1 MLHNKDLALLG
12 SRYSRGFELL
22 AAFFALGGGGA
33 DELAESRAQPS
44 PSEALEAELSLS
56 LTRRLW
62 KQDRGLRRRRQSR
75 SNLPF
80 TGGHMSSCLMN

>member
-22 AAFFALGGGGA
+22 AACFALGGGGGGA

-44 PSEALEAELSLS
+44 PSEALEAAC
-56 LTRRLW
+56 
-62 KQDRGLRRRRQSR
+62 
-75 SNLPF
+75 
-80 TGGHMSSCLMN
+80 GGIVIVLN